1 MSTKVIIKESE
12 LISLVKRIV
21 ENIEYDELDYANAFF
36 QIFMD
41 WIRKNTPEKF
51 WSYPVGFL
59 IRKYSYPFIKD
70 VTGDDFYSR
79 TVVNKDYVIGRYDIE
94 RIVKSAIRKGYY
106 TLPSLYSEEK
116 FIDKYKKIIP
126 TVIENLELPEYV
138 TVRFEENEPNF
149 VKVFID
155 VLYSN
160 MLLSENVKS
169 INSNSIERKIKTF
182 LENFVGVEF
191 GNPAYG
197 EISLTVTPLNLYGID
212 EWIKDVLNKKIK
224 KHIRTFPEAKIL
236 KSIRFEP
243 LSDGGTMKLIF
254 ANYPSYSS
262 RNALRDK
269 VRGYFKELGYGEK
282 IRVEL

>member
-1 MSTKVIIKESE
+1 M
-12 LISLVKRIV
+12 
-21 ENIEYDELDYANAFF
+21 
-36 QIFMD
+36 
-41 WIRKNTPEKF
+41 
-51 WSYPVGFL
+51 
-59 IRKYSYPFIKD
+59 
-70 VTGDDFYSR
+70 
-79 TVVNKDYVIGRYDIE
+79 
-94 RIVKSAIRKGYY
+94 
-106 TLPSLYSEEK
+106 
-116 FIDKYKKIIP
+116 
-126 TVIENLELPEYV
+126 
-138 TVRFEENEPNF
+138 
-149 VKVFID
+149 
-155 VLYSN
+155 
-160 MLLSENVKS
+160 SENVKS
-169 INSNSIERKIKTF
+169 INSNSIERKIKNF

>member
-59 IRKYSYPFIKD
+59 IRKYSYPFVKD

-79 TVVNKDYVIGRYDIE
+79 QRIDKDYVIGRYDID
-94 RIVKSAIRKGYY
+94 RIVKSAIKKGHY
-106 TLPSLYSEEK
+106 TFPSLYSEEK

-149 VKVFID
+149 VKVYID
-155 VLYSN
+155 ILYSN
-160 MLLSENVKS
+160 MLLSENVKL
-169 INSNSIERKIKTF
+169 INSSSIEREIKNF
-182 LENFVGVEF
+182 LKNFIGVEF

-197 EISLTVTPLNLYGID
+197 EINLNVLPANLYGID

-224 KHIRTFPEAKIL
+224 KQIRTFPEAKIL

-243 LSDGGTMKLIF
+243 LSDGGIMKLIF
-254 ANYPSYSS
+254 SNYPGYAS

>member
-1 MSTKVIIKESE
+1 MSTKVLLKQSE

-59 IRKYSYPFIKD
+59 IRKYSYPFVKD

-79 TVVNKDYVIGRYDIE
+79 QRVDKDYVIGRYDID
-94 RIVKSAIRKGYY
+94 RIVKSAIKKGHY
-106 TLPSLYSEEK
+106 TFPSLYSEEK

-138 TVRFEENEPNF
+138 TLRFEENEPNF
-149 VKVFID
+149 VKVYID
-155 VLYSN
+155 ILYSN
-160 MLLSENVKS
+160 MLLSKNVKS
-169 INSNSIERKIKTF
+169 INSSSIEREIKNF
-182 LENFVGVEF
+182 LKNFIGVEF

-197 EISLTVTPLNLYGID
+197 EINLNVLPANLYGID

-254 ANYPSYSS
+254 SNYPGYAS

-269 VRGYFKELGYGEK
+269 VRGYLKELGYGEK
-282 IRVEL
+282 IRIEL

>member
-1 MSTKVIIKESE
+1 MSTKVILKESE

-21 ENIEYDELDYANAFF
+21 ENIEYNDLDYANAFF

-70 VTGDDFYSR
+70 VTGDDFYPR
-79 TVVNKDYVIGRYDIE
+79 TGGGKDYVIARYDID
-94 RIVKSAIRKGYY
+94 RIVKSAIKKGHY
-106 TLPSLYSEEK
+106 TFPSLYSEEK

-126 TVIENLELPEYV
+126 TVIENLELPEYS
-138 TVRFEENEPNF
+138 TIRFEEKEPNF

-160 MLLSENVKS
+160 MLLSDKVKS
-169 INSNSIERKIKTF
+169 INRTNIERDIKNF

-197 EISLTVTPLNLYGID
+197 EVDLTVADPTLYGID
-212 EWIKDVLNKKIK
+212 EWIKEVLNKKIK

-243 LSDGGTMKLIF
+243 LSNGGTMKLSF
-254 ANYPSYSS
+254 ANYPSYVS
-262 RNALRDK
+262 RNALRDRIK
-269 VRGYFKELGYGEK
+269 EYLKELGFGEK
-282 IRVEL
+282 IKVEL

>member
-1 MSTKVIIKESE
+1 MSTKVLLSESK

-59 IRKYSYPFIKD
+59 IRKYSYPFVKD

-79 TVVNKDYVIGRYDIE
+79 QRVDKDYVIGRYDID
-94 RIVKSAIRKGYY
+94 RIVKSAIKKGHY
-106 TLPSLYSEEK
+106 TFPSLYSEEK

-138 TVRFEENEPNF
+138 TIRFEENEPNF
-149 VKVFID
+149 VKVYID
-155 VLYSN
+155 ILYSN
-160 MLLSENVKS
+160 MLLSKNVKS
-169 INSNSIERKIKTF
+169 INSSSIEREIKNF
-182 LENFVGVEF
+182 LKNFIGVEF

-197 EISLTVTPLNLYGID
+197 EINLNVLPANLYGID

-254 ANYPSYSS
+254 SNYPGYAS
-262 RNALRDK
+262 RNTLRDK
-269 VRGYFKELGYGEK
+269 VRGYLKELGYGEK
-282 IRVEL
+282 IRIEL

>member
-1 MSTKVIIKESE
+1 MSTKVLLSESE

-51 WSYPVGFL
+51 WSYPVGL
-59 IRKYSYPFIKD
+59 LVQKYSYPFVKD
-70 VTGDDFYSR
+70 VTGDDFFSR
-79 TVVNKDYVIGRYDIE
+79 TQIDRDFVIHRYDLE
-94 RIVKSAIRKGYY
+94 RIVKSAIKKGHYK
-106 TLPSLYSEEK
+106 LPSLYSEEK
-116 FIDKYKKIIP
+116 FTEKYKKIIP
-126 TVIENLELPEYV
+126 IVIEHLELPEYV
-138 TVRFEENEPNF
+138 NIRFEENKPNF
-149 VKVFID
+149 VEVFID

-169 INSNSIERKIKTF
+169 VNSSNIERKIRNF
-182 LENFVGVEF
+182 LENFAAVEL

-197 EISLTVTPLNLYGID
+197 GVSLHVKNTNLFGV
-212 EWIKDVLNKKIK
+212 ESWIKDVLNKQIK
-224 KHIRTFPEAKIL
+224 KHIRTLPEARDL

-243 LSDGGTMKLIF
+243 NSNGGIMKLIF
-254 ANYPSYSS
+254 SGYPSYVS

-269 VRGYFKELGYGEK
+269 VREYLKELGYGEK
-282 IRVEL
+282 IKIEL

>member
-1 MSTKVIIKESE
+1 MSTKVLLKESE
-12 LISLVKRIV
+12 LISIVKRIV

-59 IRKYSYPFIKD
+59 IQKYSLPFIKD
-70 VTGDDFYSR
+70 VTGDDFQSR
-79 TVVNKDYVIGRYDIE
+79 INDDREYIINRYDLE
-94 RIVKSAIRKGYY
+94 RIVKSAIKKGVY

-116 FIDKYKKIIP
+116 FTDKYKKVIPII
-126 TVIENLELPEYV
+126 IENLELPEYV
-138 TVRFEENEPNF
+138 RLRFEEPNPNF
-149 VKVFID
+149 VNVFID

-160 MLLSENVKS
+160 MLLSNDSKS
-169 INSNSIERKIKTF
+169 VNSNNIERKIKNF

-197 EISLTVTPLNLYGID
+197 EIDLKVHKINLFGI
-212 EWIKDVLNKKIK
+212 ESWIKDVLNKQIK
-224 KHIRTFPEAKIL
+224 KHIRTFPEARDL

-243 LSDGGTMKLIF
+243 NSSGGIMKLIF
-254 ANYPSYSS
+254 SGYPSYVS

-269 VRGYFKELGYGEK
+269 VRTYLKELGFGEK
-282 IRVEL
+282 IKIEL

>member
-59 IRKYSYPFIKD
+59 IRKYSYPFVKD

-79 TVVNKDYVIGRYDIE
+79 QRIDKDYVIGRYDID
-94 RIVKSAIRKGYY
+94 RIVKSAIKKGHY
-106 TLPSLYSEEK
+106 TFPSLYSEEK

-138 TVRFEENEPNF
+138 TLRFEENEPNF
-149 VKVFID
+149 VKVYID
-155 VLYSN
+155 ILYSN
-160 MLLSENVKS
+160 MLLSKNVKS
-169 INSNSIERKIKTF
+169 INSSSIEREIKNF
-182 LENFVGVEF
+182 LKNFIGVEF

-197 EISLTVTPLNLYGID
+197 EINLNVLPANLYGID

-254 ANYPSYSS
+254 SNYPGYAS

-269 VRGYFKELGYGEK
+269 VRGYLKELGYGEK
-282 IRVEL
+282 IRIEL

>member
-79 TVVNKDYVIGRYDIE
+79 TGVNKDYVIGRYDIE
-94 RIVKSAIRKGYY
+94 RIVKSAIRKGHY

-169 INSNSIERKIKTF
+169 INSNSIERKIKNF

-262 RNALRDK
+262 RSALRDK

>member
-59 IRKYSYPFIKD
+59 IRKYSYPFVKD

-79 TVVNKDYVIGRYDIE
+79 QRIDKDYVIGRYDID
-94 RIVKSAIRKGYY
+94 RIVKSAIKKGHY
-106 TLPSLYSEEK
+106 TFPSLYSEEK

-149 VKVFID
+149 VKVYID
-155 VLYSN
+155 ILYSN
-160 MLLSENVKS
+160 MLLSENVKL
-169 INSNSIERKIKTF
+169 INSSSIEREIKNF
-182 LENFVGVEF
+182 LKNFIGVEF

-197 EISLTVTPLNLYGID
+197 EINLNVLPANLYGID

-243 LSDGGTMKLIF
+243 LSDGGIMKLIF
-254 ANYPSYSS
+254 SNYPGYAS